1 MNNKTDLLISTNV
14 NKDPY
19 EKILTNHKIINL
31 TGESG
36 SGKSYFAKQEFS
48 SNEYIIIDTDKVIL
62 DKTPESLIG
71 LWEWFQ
77 TKISW
82 EEKTREE
89 IELELKGRPEWMTQI
104 ILADTKKIADLTLKL
119 AYDIGMYFGE
129 VFVENNSSLYWGIK
143 TKPKALNGV
152 NQPNVL
158 GFLGDVNMYAY
169 GIVQVAIRKEH
180 KETKVTRLFDIYNT
194 WLDMNVKN

>member
-1 MNNKTDLLISTNV
+1 MDYQGIRPPFELEYFSKMNKKQAMQYFEWFMETKEERFI
-14 NKDPY
+14 
-19 EKILTNHKIINL
+19 IL
-31 TGESG
+31 
-36 SGKSYFAKQEFS
+36 Q
-48 SNEYIIIDTDKVIL
+48 EYIFRDTDKVIL

>member
-1 MNNKTDLLISTNV
+1 MDYEGIRPSFELEYFSKMNKKQAMQYFEWFMET
-14 NKDPY
+14 K
-19 EKILTNHKIINL
+19 EERFRIL
-31 TGESG
+31 
-36 SGKSYFAKQEFS
+36 Q
-48 SNEYIIIDTDKVIL
+48 EYIFRDTDKVIL

>member
-1 MNNKTDLLISTNV
+1 MDYQGIRPPFELEYFSKMNKKQAMQYFEWFMET
-14 NKDPY
+14 K
-19 EKILTNHKIINL
+19 EERFRIL
-31 TGESG
+31 
-36 SGKSYFAKQEFS
+36 Q
-48 SNEYIIIDTDKVIL
+48 EYIFRDTDKVIL

>member
-1 MNNKTDLLISTNV
+1 MDYEGIRPPFELEYFSKMNKKQAMQYFEWFMET
-14 NKDPY
+14 K
-19 EKILTNHKIINL
+19 EERFRIL
-31 TGESG
+31 
-36 SGKSYFAKQEFS
+36 Q
-48 SNEYIIIDTDKVIL
+48 EYIFRDTDKVIL